1 LNTVRKSV
9 AINLAQNY
17 GVMVLQFVCSIIL
30 ARILSPSEIGI
41 YSVAASLIALAQA
54 VRDFG
59 VGQYIIQEKDLTQDR
74 IRSAFSAALIVA
86 FLLAI
91 ITVSVAT
98 IAADFYK
105 EPGIG
110 NVLFVLALNFVA
122 IPFGQI
128 SLACL
133 QREMKFSPIAQS
145 KIFSAIVYA
154 IVVLSLAYEGFSYMS
169 LAWASLASTI
179 SSVFVATIYRP
190 KYLPWTPG
198 FSQIRRIM
206 AFGGLSVGSNLAAAF
221 AKGTPDLVIGRLM
234 NMSMVGLLSRA
245 NGLVE
250 IFNQGVMNAVWAV
263 ALPHFSKTVR
273 EGGDLKIEYLRSAE
287 MITGVA
293 WSFFIFLAIMAE
305 PMVNILYGP
314 KWMDCVPLV
323 KWVCFGYIAIAP
335 FYLYSSI
342 FVSTGNMKINLYV
355 ELGCLFLQFLL
366 YLFAGLYGGIE
377 MVAAVKF
384 IYEFVKA
391 LVIYFVFKVVINLE
405 FYDLFR
411 SLRKSFVV
419 AIVSGSCCYALI
431 DIMDGESNRNF
442 VWMLIG
448 SIGALAGWL
457 VSIFGLKHSLKNE
470 IERLFMTRFL

>member
-1 LNTVRKSV
+1 MSNLRISV

-17 GVMVLQFVCSIIL
+17 GVMALQFACSIIL

-86 FLLAI
+86 FLLAM

-98 IAADFYK
+98 MAADFYK

-110 NVLFVLALNFVA
+110 NVLFVLALNFLA

-154 IVVLSLAYEGFSYMS
+154 IVVLWLANEGFSYMS

-179 SSVFVATIYRP
+179 SSVFVATVYRP
-190 KYLPWTPG
+190 KYLPWAPG
-198 FSQIRRIM
+198 FSQMRRIM

-273 EGGDLKIEYLRSAE
+273 DGGDLKTQYLRSAE

-314 KWMDCVPLV
+314 KWVDCVPLV

-342 FVSTGNMKINLYV
+342 LVSTGNVKTSLYV
-355 ELGCLFLQFLL
+355 ELGCLVLQFVL

-377 MVAAVKF
+377 MVASVKLA
-384 IYEFVKA
+384 YELVKA
-391 LVIYFVFKVVINLE
+391 VAIYFIFKLIINLNLVD
-405 FYDLFR
+405 FSKALWK
-411 SLRKSFVV
+411 SLIV
-419 AIVSGSCCYALI
+419 ALVSGACCFTFI
-431 DIMDGESNRNF
+431 EIMNARNDTNF
-442 VWMLIG
+442 IWMSVG
-448 SIGALAGWL
+448 SVGALFGWL
-457 VSIFGLKHSLKNE
+457 LSIFLIKHSLKDE
-470 IERLFMTRFL
+470 IEKLMMIRLY

>member
-1 LNTVRKSV
+1 M
-9 AINLAQNY
+9 INLAQNY

-74 IRSAFSAALIVA
+74 IRSAFAVALIVA

-91 ITVSVAT
+91 ITAAVAT
-98 IAADFYK
+98 FAAEFYK
-105 EPGIG
+105 EPGIR
-110 NVLFVLALNFVA
+110 NVLFILALNFLA

-133 QREMKFSPIAQS
+133 QREMKFSQIAQG

-154 IVVLSLAYEGFSYMS
+154 FVVLWLAYRGYSYMS

-179 SSVFVATIYRP
+179 ASVIVATIYRP
-190 KYLPWTPG
+190 KYLPWVPG
-198 FSQIRRIM
+198 FSQLRRIM
-206 AFGGLSVGSNLAAAF
+206 TFGGLSVGSNLAAAF
-221 AKGTPDLVIGRLM
+221 ANGTPDLVIGRLM
-234 NMSMVGLLSRA
+234 NMSTVGLLSRA

-273 EGGDLKIEYLRSAE
+273 EGGNLKSEYLHSAS

-305 PMVNILYGP
+305 PLVSILYGE
-314 KWMDCVPLV
+314 KWVDCVPLV

-342 FVSTGNMKINLYV
+342 LVSTGNMKINLYV
-355 ELGCLFLQFLL
+355 ELGCLLLQFIL

-391 LVIYFVFKVVINLE
+391 VVIYFVFKVIINLE
-405 FYDLFR
+405 FFDLFS
-411 SLRKSFVV
+411 SLRKSFFV

-431 DIMDGESNRNF
+431 DVMDGEHNRNF

-448 SIGALAGWL
+448 SIGALVGWL

-470 IERLFMTRFL
+470 IERLFITRFS